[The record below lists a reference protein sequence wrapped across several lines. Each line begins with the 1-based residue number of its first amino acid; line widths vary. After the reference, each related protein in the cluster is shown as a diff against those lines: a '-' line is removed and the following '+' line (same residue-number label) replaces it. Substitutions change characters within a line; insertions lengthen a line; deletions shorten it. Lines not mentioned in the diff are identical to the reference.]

1 MAKAYWIAAY
11 RSISKPEEM
20 SPFVE
25 VATKAI
31 EAAGGRFL
39 VRGGGRVVAFED
51 GVPERTVLVEFDD
64 FESAIA
70 AFHSDEYQFALKMLG
85 DGSVVRDTRMVEG
98 VD

>member
-25 VATKAI
+25 VAAKAI

-39 VRGGGRVVAFED
+39 VRGGGRVEAFED

-64 FESAIA
+64 SKARSRRSTAMHI
-70 AFHSDEYQFALKMLG
+70 SLP
-85 DGSVVRDTRMVEG
+85 
-98 VD
+98 